1 MKGKDLKYGLLS
13 LQSST
18 ALTTLA
24 EFGLG
29 IPWIHFLVVLVCKV
43 EFLNKPRDLVGG
55 ALKHEN
61 LISNEFMRTK
71 LQPKDD
77 CQDGIF
83 KR

>member
-13 LQSST
+13 LQSSA

-29 IPWIHFLVVLVCKV
+29 IPWIHFLVVHVCKV
-43 EFLNKPRDLVGG
+43 EFLNKPRDLVDA